1 MTPLPEKPASPPTYL
16 EAVRRIETLT
26 SEIRRDGLSA
36 FERIEAAYAEV
47 QELRAVLNARL
58 SALRHRAG

>member
-1 MTPLPEKPASPPTYL
+1 MTPLPEKPVLPPTYL

-36 FERIEAAYAEV
+36 FERTEAAYAEV

-58 SALRHRAG
+58 LALRHRAG

>member
-1 MTPLPEKPASPPTYL
+1 MPPTYL
-16 EAVRRIETLT
+16 EAVKRIETLT

-36 FERIEAAYAEV
+36 FERTEAAYAEV

>member
-1 MTPLPEKPASPPTYL
+1 MTSVPEKPASSLSYL
-16 EAVRRIETLT
+16 ETVRRIETLT

-36 FERIEAAYAEV
+36 FERTEAAYAEV

-58 SALRHRAG
+58 SALRHRAV